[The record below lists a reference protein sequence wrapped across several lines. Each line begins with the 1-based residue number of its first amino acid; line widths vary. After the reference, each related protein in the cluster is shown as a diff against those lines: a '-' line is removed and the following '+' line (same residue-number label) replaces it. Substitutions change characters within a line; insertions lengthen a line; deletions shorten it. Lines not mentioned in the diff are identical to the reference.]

1 MINDLMLLA
10 GVDIPF
16 IEAQIAIHQ
25 PTIKEISMIGEES
38 FYTGCGVLNFS
49 KDNLSPEDRIN
60 LAEVSNFEILMS
72 ILAGNHMEVRQN
84 KVCALMVLSLLFPG
98 YEIKFSAKEITLQK
112 EDEIRSINSENFER
126 FKEILTAMFCLKGR
140 GSEEYP
146 EYNPGGKYAKEIAD
160 KIAKGRQKVA
170 EQKGEQ
176 KISILSLFASIVAIG
191 QQQDLNEVLNYTVY
205 QLFDQYDRFELREA
219 NDMHFRAQL
228 AGARDLKEIDN
239 WRKNI
244 HP

>member
-25 PTIKEISMIGEES
+25 PTLKEISMIGEES

-60 LAEVSNFEILMS
+60 LVEVSNFEILMS
-72 ILAGNHMEVRQN
+72 ILAGNHLDVKQN

-98 YEIKFSAKEITLQK
+98 YEIKFSLKEITLQK

-140 GSEEYP
+140 GSEEHP

-176 KISILSLFASIVAIG
+176 KISILSLFASIVAVG

-219 NDMHFRAQL
+219 NDMYFRAQL

>member
-25 PTIKEISMIGEES
+25 PTLKEISMIGEES

-60 LAEVSNFEILMS
+60 LVEVSNFEILMS
-72 ILAGNHMEVRQN
+72 ILAGNHLDVKQN

-98 YEIKFSAKEITLQK
+98 YEIKFSLKEITLQK

-140 GSEEYP
+140 GSEEHP
-146 EYNPGGKYAKEIAD
+146 EYNPGGKYAKDIAD

-176 KISILSLFASIVAIG
+176 KISILSLFASIVAVG

>member
-25 PTIKEISMIGEES
+25 PTLKEISMIGEES

-60 LAEVSNFEILMS
+60 LVDVSNFEILMS
-72 ILAGNHMEVRQN
+72 ILAGNHLDVRQN

-98 YEIKFSAKEITLQK
+98 YDIKFSLKEITLQK

-140 GSEEYP
+140 GSEEHP

-176 KISILSLFASIVAIG
+176 KISILSLFASIVAVG

-219 NDMHFRAQL
+219 NDMYFRAQL

>member
-1 MINDLMLLA
+1 MINNLMLLA

-25 PTIKEISMIGEES
+25 PTLKEISMIGEES

-49 KDNLSPEDRIN
+49 KDNLSLEDRTN
-60 LAEVSNFEILMS
+60 LEPLSNFEILMS
-72 ILAGNHMEVRQN
+72 ILSGNHMEIRQN
-84 KVCALMVLSLLFPG
+84 KVCALMVLSLLFPR
-98 YEIKFSAKEITLQK
+98 YEIKFSLKEITLQK
-112 EDEIRSINSENFER
+112 EGEIRSINSENFER

-140 GSEEYP
+140 GSEEHP

-176 KISILSLFASIVAIG
+176 KISILSLFASIVAVG

-205 QLFDQYDRFELREA
+205 QLFDQYDRFELKEA
-219 NDMHFRAQL
+219 NDMYFRAQL

>member
-25 PTIKEISMIGEES
+25 PTLKEISMIGEES

-60 LAEVSNFEILMS
+60 LVEVSNFEILMS
-72 ILAGNHMEVRQN
+72 ILAGNHLDVRQN

-98 YEIKFSAKEITLQK
+98 YEIKFSLKEITLQK

-140 GSEEYP
+140 GSEEHP

-176 KISILSLFASIVAIG
+176 KISILSLFASIVAVG

-219 NDMHFRAQL
+219 NDMYFRAQL

>member
-25 PTIKEISMIGEES
+25 PTLKEISMIGEES

-60 LAEVSNFEILMS
+60 LMEVSNFEILMS
-72 ILAGNHMEVRQN
+72 ILAGNHLDVRQN

-98 YEIKFSAKEITLQK
+98 YEIKFSLKEITLQK

-140 GSEEYP
+140 GSEEHP

-176 KISILSLFASIVAIG
+176 KISILSLFASIVAVG

-219 NDMHFRAQL
+219 NDMYFRAQL